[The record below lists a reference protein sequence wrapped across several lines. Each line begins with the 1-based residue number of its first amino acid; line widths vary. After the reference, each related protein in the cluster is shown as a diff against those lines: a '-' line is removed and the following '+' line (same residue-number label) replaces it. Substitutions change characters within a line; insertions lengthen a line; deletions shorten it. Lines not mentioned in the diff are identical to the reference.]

1 MARPDDPKRL
11 ERLARAGVRAVVVL
25 GRAAARP
32 AVVFGLVFFWLFV
45 WAAEATHSVVGGLL
59 GSVPVVALLAGLSI
73 WWRRRV
79 ERQIEASRRSG
90 QLSVQMCLDFACLP
104 GNWPTLARKTLLFGG
119 SRVPYLLVRI
129 TVADGRLE
137 IDKRRSF
144 WRGPAPFHAEVS
156 TTEIT
161 SVTVG
166 PPRLGILGSSVT
178 IALRS
183 GEELRGDVSVGRE
196 RAEELAAQLRALM
209 GGWPGH
215 ADSPGIQVTSFPPD
229 VGLW

>member
-11 ERLARAGVRAVVVL
+11 ERLARAGARAVVVL

-32 AVVFGLVFFWLFV
+32 SVIFGLVFFWLFV

-59 GSVPVVALLAGLSI
+59 VSVPVAALLAGLSI

-79 ERQIEASRRSG
+79 EQQIQASRRSG

-104 GNWPTLARKTLLFGG
+104 GNWPTLARKTLPFGG
-119 SRVPYLLVRI
+119 SRVSCLLVRI

-156 TTEIT
+156 TAEIT

-166 PPRLGILGSSVT
+166 PPRLGITGSSVT
-178 IALRS
+178 IVLRS
-183 GEELRGDVSVGRE
+183 GEEVRGDVSVGRE

-209 GGWPGH
+209 GGWPRH

-229 VGLW
+229 LGLW